1 MSSDD
6 RAQIERLL
14 KIHRRNLATLETQ
27 AANYGGEINAPLN
40 IVNQLDSTREQ
51 IKNLEG
57 QLAALGG
64 GATAASGATGTSG
77 VSINNSPGASASV
90 SGIAAGRDVS
100 GSTVNQGAGQESSQ
114 PAAGTPAQAADDTQR
129 VFMDFDVSSGKP
141 VITLRGSII
150 GTRRIS
156 FVPPYD
162 DATLPVVIRALDAAQ
177 GSAQQFSDDEF
188 AKLETLGLLA
198 GGDLAP
204 ELHRLVGQAL
214 YQALT
219 ADGKGALEAVRN
231 YSVDQNK
238 PVSYVLR
245 FPRESVNLAAL
256 PWEAMWDDD
265 QAVLLARGSDVDS
278 VERYMDIERALPR
291 PVPPGQRLRLL
302 ALSPQ
307 SRIPD
312 DVRQAERAAR
322 QASWDKLRDAG
333 VATYNEISP
342 LTVRALS
349 DYIRN
354 AEAPPDIIHYYGH
367 GLYQN
372 GQGYLEFDDGAGG
385 AALISA
391 QRLAAL
397 LGNVRLIVLEAC
409 QTAMVTQTGGLLT
422 GVAPALSIV
431 TGAVVAMQLSVR
443 IDAATRFSEVFYDE
457 LLRKRRSLQQAV
469 AEGRQTLY
477 FEEADGASWYVP
489 TLYIRS
495 REQQPVY
502 LVQ

>member
-1 MSSDD
+1 MSDPD
-6 RAQIERLL
+6 RRASLEKQLAQFKRNVDRL
-14 KIHRRNLATLETQ
+14 EEQ
-27 AANYGGEINAPLN
+27 AASYGGEINAPLN
-40 IVNQLDSTREQ
+40 VINQLDYNRQKIAEIQ
-51 IKNLEG
+51 K
-57 QLAALGG
+57 QLDALGG
-64 GATAASGATGTSG
+64 NAAPATGGGSSG
-77 VSINNSPGASASV
+77 ISITNSPGASV
-90 SGIAAGRDVS
+90 NNSGTVAGRDAV
-100 GSTVNQGAGQESSQ
+100 GGNGGQVAPATQPTSAPQ
-114 PAAGTPAQAADDTQR
+114 PADDNTQR
-129 VFMDFDVSSGKP
+129 VFMDFDISGGSP
-141 VITLRGSII
+141 VVTLRGAII
-150 GTRRIS
+150 GTRRIP
-156 FVPPYD
+156 FAPPYD
-162 DATLPVVIRALDAAQ
+162 EATLPLVIRALDAAQ
-177 GSAQQFSDDEF
+177 GNAQQFSDDDL
-188 AKLETLGLLA
+188 ARLQSLGLVVN
-198 GGDLAP
+198 GNLAP
-204 ELHRLVGQAL
+204 EVHRIVGGAL
-214 YQALT
+214 YAALT
-219 ADGKGALEAVRN
+219 SEGKGALEAVRN
-231 YSVDQNK
+231 YSVAQNK

-245 FPRESVNLAAL
+245 FPRESVSLAAL
-256 PWEAMWDDD
+256 PWEAMWDGD
-265 QAVLLARGSDVDS
+265 QAILLARGSDVDS
-278 VERYMDIERALPR
+278 VERYMDLERALPP

-312 DVRQAERAAR
+312 TVRQAEREAR

-333 VATYNEISP
+333 VISYDELSP

-349 DYIRN
+349 DYMRN
-354 AEAPPDIIHYYGH
+354 ADAPPDIIHYYGH
-367 GLYQN
+367 GIYQN

-385 AALISA
+385 AALINA

-443 IDAATRFSEVFYDE
+443 IEAATRFSEVFYDE
-457 LLRKRRSLQQAV
+457 LLRRRRSLQQAV

-495 REQQPVY
+495 REQRAVY